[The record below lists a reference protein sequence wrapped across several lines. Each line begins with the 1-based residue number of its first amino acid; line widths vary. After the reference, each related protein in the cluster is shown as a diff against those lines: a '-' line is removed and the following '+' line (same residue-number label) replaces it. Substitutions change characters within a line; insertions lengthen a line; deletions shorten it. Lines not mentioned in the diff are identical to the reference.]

1 MNVILAGIFN
11 CWWKSVL
18 KFVTSKKIAPFTGS
32 VIRHIW
38 WRHTPT
44 FNGFYCHSC
53 HTYDASL
60 FHGFGPSDGAFDE
73 NWRCRVFCLLSA
85 PIRYLRNSQNGN
97 FKIFVSRIFYV
108 KSVYAILGA
117 VNFVHLVN
125 FSVKKVPKF
134 INIKIQSL

>member
-1 MNVILAGIFN
+1 MDIWPFQTGKSSIFAKFDWSIIFSKTNERNFGGNVQMWMKISPKIFM
-11 CWWKSVL
+11 
-18 KFVTSKKIAPFTGS
+18 TSKKIAPFTGS

-85 PIRYLRNSQNGN
+85 PIRYVIAVSQCKKLQNLL
-97 FKIFVSRIFYV
+97 SHIFYV
-108 KSVYAILGA
+108 KS
-117 VNFVHLVN
+117 N
-125 FSVKKVPKF
+125 
-134 INIKIQSL
+134 